1 MLIVSSVKRDKRQHL
16 VIKMLLLR
24 SFTLLLYTDTYVN
37 FVQLFNTSSIIINLN
52 TNLYVNFERNWWNCH
67 NFQNMIKDICSITAV
82 NVQIQF
88 WIVIKCFNISEC
100 KPTVRD
106 KSLLRWQTWSV
117 ISYWV
122 HTPDRTS
129 KVSNDPGWHLHY
141 ARGSRGQ
148 SWLVLVVLDHSF
160 SPCWFCLVKH
170 PLGTAG
176 PKYSLGGW
184 WLLGLLYWI
193 SLFLWHSGRQTD
205 WKT

>member
-37 FVQLFNTSSIIINLN
+37 FVQLFNTSSIKMQTYTSTFREIDEIVIISKIEHKI
-52 TNLYVNFERNWWNCH
+52 YV
-67 NFQNMIKDICSITAV
+67 CSITAV

-176 PKYSLGGW
+176 QKYSLGGW